1 MKRVGCCV
9 TALALMATM
18 DAHAVDMDNR
28 ICTAAGYYEAEGN
41 QFMYEIAQRV
51 IVKNKLNSGY
61 PCSEAS
67 KRGADVARKYKLPG
81 KVVSADDQR
90 VIEAANHFGNAVY
103 DAILSRI
110 KFD

>member
-1 MKRVGCCV
+1 MKRLCACFA
-9 TALALMATM
+9 ALALLLVA
-18 DAHAVDMDNR
+18 DVHAYDMDNH

-51 IVKNKLNSGY
+51 IVKNRLDAGGH
-61 PCSEAS
+61 CSEAS
-67 KRGADVARKYKLPG
+67 KKGFDVARKYKTPG
-81 KVVSADDQR
+81 KVVSAEDQHT
-90 VIEAANHFGNAVY
+90 IDAATHFGNSVY